1 MSIFY
6 FLISIISSIF
16 FLRKKYNTN
25 NTSVFK
31 YLSMYIG
38 IIFIYFILLVLNYYF
53 YNTDSKI
60 VAYKDLED
68 KISVTHVTTSSIQIL
83 LGLIFNM
90 IINISFY
97 YSTKNIII
105 KLYNNKFKYIILFTF
120 IVLLYS
126 GMMFGYLSFY
136 GFVTKFYIKNII
148 LNILRYISTYLP
160 LIIFPL
166 DIFIINKLK
175 KQD

>member
-16 FLRKKYNTN
+16 FLRKKYNTTN
-25 NTSVFK
+25 KVFK
-31 YLSMYIG
+31 YLSIYLVS
-38 IIFIYFILLVLNYYF
+38 IIIYFILLIFNYYF
-53 YNTDSKI
+53 YNKDYKV
-60 VAYKDLED
+60 VAYKDLKD
-68 KISVTHVTTSSIQIL
+68 SITLTHITTSWIQIL

-97 YSTKNIII
+97 YVTKHTII
-105 KLYNNKFKYIILFTF
+105 KLYNNLFKYIILIMF
-120 IVLLYS
+120 IIILYM

-136 GFVTKFYIKNII
+136 GFITKFYIKSIVF
-148 LNILRYISTYLP
+148 NILRFISTFLP
-160 LIIFPL
+160 LIIYPV
-166 DIFIINKLK
+166 DIFIIEKLK